1 MENIYHMYFKKKKK
15 SSSFCQVEKTWQNE
29 VPYFE
34 LKNIYTT
41 LSVPITDEYRTLVLS
56 IEQNVTAG
64 LSVENCQ
71 IQKDGNKLLVTFV
84 ISIFLNFNEKLD
96 KLV

>member
-1 MENIYHMYFKKKKK
+1 M
-15 SSSFCQVEKTWQNE
+15 EKTWQNE

-56 IEQNVTAG
+56 IEQNVSAG

-84 ISIFLNFNEKLD
+84 ISIFQISMKNLINFFNLGTVVVWL
-96 KLV
+96 LVLR